1 MTTVAIRELKN
12 RLSEYLRRVKAGE
25 RVVVTERGKAVAV
38 ISTAGHSIDEGI
50 EAMVRERAARWGG
63 GKPRG
68 ARRPPK
74 IKGPSVADAVIEGR
88 R

>member
-1 MTTVAIRELKN
+1 MSKLKEKPVN
-12 RLSEYLRRVKAGE
+12 K
-25 RVVVTERGKAVAV
+25 
-38 ISTAGHSIDEGI
+38 GI
-50 EAMVRERAARWGG
+50 EAMIRERAARWGG

-74 IKGPSVADAVIEGR
+74 IKGPSVADAVIQDR

>member
-1 MTTVAIRELKN
+1 MTVRSSGVQITGGLTVG
-12 RLSEYLRRVKAGE
+12 LRREVRAR
-25 RVVVTERGKAVAV
+25 RVTVSKLKKRPVNK
-38 ISTAGHSIDEGI
+38 GI
-50 EAMVRERAARWGG
+50 EAMIRERAAQWGG

-74 IKGPSVADAVIEGR
+74 IRGPSVADAVIQDR